1 MATEE
6 FTQALRQVRALRPD
20 EQRQLLDELTRLVR
34 QTAAPSDERPLRSI
48 VELDGLGKSI
58 WEGVD
63 PDRYIEEER
72 RTWDG

>member
-6 FTQALRQVRALRPD
+6 FTNVLRHVPALQVD
-20 EQRQLLDELTRLVR
+20 EQRQLLYELSQLVR
-34 QTAAPSDERPLRSI
+34 QASEPRGDRPLRSI
-48 VELDGLGKSI
+48 VELDGLGKSV

-72 RTWDG
+72 RGWVG